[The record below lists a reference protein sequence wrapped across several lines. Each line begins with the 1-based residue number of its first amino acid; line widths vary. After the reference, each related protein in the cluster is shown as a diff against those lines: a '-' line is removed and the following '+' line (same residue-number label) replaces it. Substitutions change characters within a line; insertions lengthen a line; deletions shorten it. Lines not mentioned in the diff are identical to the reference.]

1 MVDILAKESILALEG
16 TPVVV
21 VAVVPEFEMRFP
33 SSSDDDFEE
42 NNALEPVRPIELLL
56 LDFQALKDED
66 IR

>member
-1 MVDILAKESILALEG
+1 MVDILAKESSLALEG
-16 TPVVV
+16 TPV
-21 VAVVPEFEMRFP
+21 ADEPELEMRFP
-33 SSSDDDFEE
+33 SSSDDVDFDE